1 MRAILLLLAFLIGG
15 WFTFNGVAFALEG
28 ETSGFVS
35 AALGLALIIG
45 AIVAIRR
52 KGGQLREDLQ
62 AGRDVIAR
70 WQVSPSDLGAF
81 HDLDRRRTDQDSDF
95 ANQLSLPDTAP
106 PEGLSIIIGR
116 QDWMIGDR
124 LYRGSP
130 PIGMLFA
137 NVATLD
143 GDPGYIEV
151 ATLLPRQGTGY
162 FLMLGRVPVPAGA
175 RSAARTAADHLAGRV
190 PPSNHD
196 LLARYFPDYVDG
208 LTG

>member
-1 MRAILLLLAFLIGG
+1 MRVILLLLAFLIGG
-15 WFTFNGVAFALEG
+15 WFAFNGIAFALEG
-28 ETSGFVS
+28 EASGYVR

-52 KGGQLREDLQ
+52 KGGQLRDDLR

-95 ANQLSLPDTAP
+95 CNQLSFPDTAP
-106 PEGLSIIIGR
+106 TEGLPIIIGR

-130 PIGMLFA
+130 PVGMLFA
-137 NVATLD
+137 NVATLE
-143 GDPGYIEV
+143 GDPGYLEV
-151 ATLLPRQGTGY
+151 AMLQPRNGPGY
-162 FLMLGRVPVPAGA
+162 FLVLLRVPVPADA
-175 RSAARTAADHLAGRV
+175 RSAARMAADHLAASV
-190 PPSNHD
+190 PPSNHEQ
-196 LLARYFPDYVDG
+196 LARYFPDYVAG
-208 LTG
+208 LAG